1 MFQQIINKI
10 LPLLKD
16 IKKFIYYNF
25 FLDFYFLNS
34 VVYLIIINF

>member
-1 MFQQIINKI
+1 MSEIINKF

-16 IKKFIYYNF
+16 IKKLIYYNF